1 MRGRVNAIR
10 TFKGLVADLRS
21 IRIFEEDNQ
30 YYVVKNRPQFIR
42 EVIRN
47 MSLCND
53 TIKLENQS
61 NCFNYKLDVNDDVL
75 SFLHSV
81 FKLIELPK

>member
-1 MRGRVNAIR
+1 
-10 TFKGLVADLRS
+10 
-21 IRIFEEDNQ
+21 
-30 YYVVKNRPQFIR
+30 
-42 EVIRN
+42 

-61 NCFNYKLDVNDDVL
+61 NSFNYKLDVNDDVL

>member
-1 MRGRVNAIR
+1 MNNYNTI
-10 TFKGLVADLRS
+10 DS

-61 NCFNYKLDVNDDVL
+61 NSFNYKLDVNDDVL